1 MKKIGIEIKWAIIF
15 AVVSLLWMFLEK
27 SMGLHGANI
36 EKHALITNFFAIPAI
51 AIFVLALLDK
61 RKNHYG
67 GKITWMQG
75 FLTGLVITAFVAVLT
90 PLTQYVTHMYI
101 SPDYFT
107 NAINFAVDNGKMEL
121 QQAQEFFNLRSYIFQ
136 SALGGVVMGL
146 ITSAIVAI
154 FIRKK

>member
-1 MKKIGIEIKWAIIF
+1 
-15 AVVSLLWMFLEK
+15 
-27 SMGLHGANI
+27 
-36 EKHALITNFFAIPAI
+36 
-51 AIFVLALLDK
+51 
-61 RKNHYG
+61 
-67 GKITWMQG
+67 
-75 FLTGLVITAFVAVLT
+75 
-90 PLTQYVTHMYI
+90 MYI